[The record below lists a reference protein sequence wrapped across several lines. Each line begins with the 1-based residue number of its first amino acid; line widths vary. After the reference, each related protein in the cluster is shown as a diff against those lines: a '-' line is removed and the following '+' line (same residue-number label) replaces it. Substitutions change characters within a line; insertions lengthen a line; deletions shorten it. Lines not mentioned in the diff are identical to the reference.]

1 MGCGLQVSF
10 VTFHVV
16 GDFFFF
22 SSGRLEKCFINT
34 AISTIFGAMNFSFKE
49 KMVTYHKVRTVYEE
63 FKGDLKDRFK
73 KINLSTHFKCN
84 TI

>member
-1 MGCGLQVSF
+1 
-10 VTFHVV
+10 
-16 GDFFFF
+16 
-22 SSGRLEKCFINT
+22 
-34 AISTIFGAMNFSFKE
+34 MNFSFKE
-49 KMVTYHKVRTVYEE
+49 KMVTYHKVHTVYEE